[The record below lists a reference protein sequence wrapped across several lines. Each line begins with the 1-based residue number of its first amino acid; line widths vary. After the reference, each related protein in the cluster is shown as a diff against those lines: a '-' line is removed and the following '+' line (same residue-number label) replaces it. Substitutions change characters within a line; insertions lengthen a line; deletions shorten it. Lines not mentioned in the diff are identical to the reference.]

1 MSDPGRYIG
10 LISGTSMDGIDAVLA
25 EFDPANALPPHLAAT
40 LSVPYSASLQQQL
53 RRLCA
58 GEGSL
63 RDFGEAHVAVAEEFA
78 AAALRLQALAGNG
91 PATAIG
97 SHGQT
102 VLHAPYGRH
111 RYSLQVGDPGRLAVR
126 TGLPVVADFRNAD
139 IALGGQGAPLVP
151 PFHRAA
157 FARAGH
163 SRATLNIGG
172 IANLTLLPAEGP
184 VRAFDTG
191 PGNTLLDAWA
201 RRHLGQPF
209 DRDGAWAAA
218 GEADP
223 GLLAALLADPYFAAP
238 PPKSTGPEYFNLDW
252 LESRLAGLPQQPAPG
267 PSTTSTAS
275 SRSWSSTVRVLSRRR
290 TIAMPLLERLKFLC
304 ISSTNLDEFFEIRV
318 AGLKQRLEVSST
330 PRSPVRTTIT
340 PAEVLR
346 IVQEQR
352 PRRWSRAVP
361 AAERGVDPGAATP
374 RASA

>member
-25 EFDPANALPPHLAAT
+25 EFDPANALPPHLAAK
-40 LSVPYSASLQQQL
+40 LSVPYSARLQQQL

-126 TGLPVVADFRNAD
+126 TGLPVIADFRNAD

-252 LESRLAGLPQQPAPG
+252 LETRLAGLPQPPAPG
-267 PSTTSTAS
+267 VVQATLAELSATSIAMALEASGRFDELGVCGGGAHNGDLLRRLRRQLPGLAVVTTTDWGLDPDWVEAAAFAWLARERLHGRPGNLPSATGA
-275 SRSWSSTVRVLSRRR
+275 SRS
-290 TIAMPLLERLKFLC
+290 IPLG
-304 ISSTNLDEFFEIRV
+304 
-318 AGLKQRLEVSST
+318 GLYL
-330 PRSPVRTTIT
+330 
-340 PAEVLR
+340 PAQL
-346 IVQEQR
+346 
-352 PRRWSRAVP
+352 
-361 AAERGVDPGAATP
+361 
-374 RASA
+374 